1 MHHCGGDGEGR
12 GGTMDATYQAT
23 YNKEPIQCCSP
34 ACGAVN
40 FRFQSSLLCA
50 MCREL
55 STGEAEMPRAKK
67 RRAAGN
73 LIGNIIIVH
82 GSKQEAKRNV
92 ESARVCERW
101 TMRYDVRTRK
111 WLGVPAPL
119 DTRKKGWAAVQ
130 RAACSRMNPHAKH
143 RCHLRSSRVY
153 KYWCAP
159 ANPHHQEN
167 YI

>member
-1 MHHCGGDGEGR
+1 ML
-12 GGTMDATYQAT
+12 TYQVT
-23 YNKEPIQCCSP
+23 FTLKHSHQTVPLLGEVILGMLMS
-34 ACGAVN
+34 
-40 FRFQSSLLCA
+40 LCA
-50 MCREL
+50 
-55 STGEAEMPRAKK
+55 TFWGPDTDAAETPRAKK

-73 LIGNIIIVH
+73 LNLIGNIIIVD

-111 WLGVPAPL
+111 WSGVPAPL
-119 DTRKKGWAAVQ
+119 DTRKKGWAAVR

-159 ANPHHQEN
+159 ANPHSPALQRDSEAQAVLS
-167 YI
+167 Y